1 MQEMGAQAGR
11 ALAFVRAADAMLQ
24 ALGGGGARL
33 LFPAAGEGGS
43 SEELGLAVPPV
54 EEVEVAP
61 VCRVAAAPAKGQR
74 RVEFLFSAAG
84 LAKYVAERGSQSAQ
98 EFFNASLGIL
108 EEGTLLRIES
118 VVTETFAGT
127 AYLHRV
133 TATE

>member
-1 MQEMGAQAGR
+1 
-11 ALAFVRAADAMLQ
+11 
-24 ALGGGGARL
+24 
-33 LFPAAGEGGS
+33 
-43 SEELGLAVPPV
+43 
-54 EEVEVAP
+54 
-61 VCRVAAAPAKGQR
+61 
-74 RVEFLFSAAG
+74 VEFLFSAAG